1 MPSIRRQT
9 VKGLKPGDS
18 FSVSRVFGE
27 GDVHRFADITRDY
40 NPVHFD
46 ERFTR
51 TKGFRG
57 PICHGLLV
65 ASMISEIGGQMGWL
79 ASGMTFRFKRPV
91 YCGDTILCS
100 LTITSVDDSG
110 RAEAEAVLKNQ
121 DRKIVLQGSL
131 KGILPGAG
139 ERKVLAA
146 MMAEGD
152 PTNKMRAKKFG
163 SKPGI
168 PSARGR
174 GKGRLYTIDR
184 LTPKDWREARTI
196 YQEGIATGH
205 ATFEKEAPGWRKW
218 DSAHLKDP
226 RLVARVGGRIAGWAA
241 LSRVSPRSVY
251 SGVAEVSIYVK
262 GRYRNQGIGSALLS
276 ALIDASEQKG
286 IWTLQAGI
294 FPENMSSIKLHKQH
308 GFRILGVREQVGR
321 MSSGEFDGRWRDV
334 VLMERRSKIA
344 GIVQRKE

>member
-1 MPSIRRQT
+1 MPSVRKQT

-18 FSVSRVFGE
+18 FSVSRIFGE
-27 GDVHRFADITRDY
+27 EDVQRFADITRDY

-51 TKGFRG
+51 TKGFSGR
-57 PICHGLLV
+57 ICHGLLV
-65 ASMISEIGGQMGWL
+65 AGMISEIGGQMGWL
-79 ASGMTFRFKRPV
+79 ASGMDLRFKRPV
-91 YCGDTILCS
+91 YFGDPILCS
-100 LTITSVDDSG
+100 LTITAMDDSG

-121 DRKIVLQGSL
+121 DRKIVIEGSL
-131 KGILPGAG
+131 KGILPGAR
-139 ERKVLAA
+139 ERKVLEG
-146 MMAEGD
+146 MIAEGD
-152 PTNKMRAKKFG
+152 PTNKIRAKNFG
-163 SKPGI
+163 LKPGP

-174 GKGRLYTIDR
+174 EKRRPYIIDR
-184 LTPKDWREARTI
+184 LTPKDWKEVRII

-205 ATFEKEAPGWRKW
+205 ATFEDEAPGWGKW

-226 RLVARVGGRIAGWAA
+226 RLAVRVGGNIAGWAA

-262 GRYRNQGIGSALLS
+262 GKYQKQGIGSALLS

-294 FPENMSSIKLHKQH
+294 FPENILSIKLHKQH
-308 GFRILGVREQVGR
+308 GFRILGVREKVGQ
-321 MSSGEFDGRWRDV
+321 MNSGEFAGQWRDV
-334 VLMERRSKIA
+334 VLMERRSKVA
-344 GIVQRKE
+344 GIV